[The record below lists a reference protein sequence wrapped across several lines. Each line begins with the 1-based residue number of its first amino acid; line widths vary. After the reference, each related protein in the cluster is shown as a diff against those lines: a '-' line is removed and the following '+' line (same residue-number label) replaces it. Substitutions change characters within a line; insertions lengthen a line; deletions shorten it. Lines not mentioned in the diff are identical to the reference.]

1 MKIKN
6 LKIFKS
12 IAEKRENMKLQVRN
26 NVMTTIKKEWTK
38 EELESAKAQ
47 YIFGV
52 AYSKYKFEEYTYT
65 PQTMNCYLTED
76 FLKRYLLNTNRK
88 YFTREEYEN
97 LMKEINVQASKKLI
111 K

>member
-1 MKIKN
+1 
-6 LKIFKS
+6 
-12 IAEKRENMKLQVRN
+12 
-26 NVMTTIKKEWTK
+26 
-38 EELESAKAQ
+38 
-47 YIFGV
+47 
-52 AYSKYKFEEYTYT
+52 
-65 PQTMNCYLTED
+65 MNRYLTED